1 VRLDAPV
8 LEGRHVRLEPLAGSH
23 VDELAR
29 AASESRDTYRY
40 TVVPEGLEGARDYVE
55 DLLEARERNET
66 IPFIQRESGGRVVGA
81 TRYMTPRSDDE
92 RLYALEIGG
101 TWLAASAQRS
111 AVNTEAKLLLLE
123 YAFSTL
129 KVVRVDLKSD
139 ARNARSRAAIERI
152 GASFEGVLRS
162 WQPSL
167 VPGEEGR
174 YRDSAYYSFIVEEW
188 PERRRHLE
196 SLLER

>member
-1 VRLDAPV
+1 
-8 LEGRHVRLEPLAGSH
+8 VRLEPLAASH
-23 VDELAR
+23 VGELAS

-40 TVVPEGLEGARDYVE
+40 TVVPEGLEGTRAYVE
-55 DLLEARERNET
+55 DLLEGRERAET
-66 IPFIQRESGGRVVGA
+66 LPFVQRERGGRVVGA
-81 TRYMTPRSDDE
+81 TRYMTLRRHDE

-111 AVNTEAKLLLLE
+111 AINTESKLLLLD

-167 VPGEEGR
+167 VPGEEGL
-174 YRDSAYYSFIVEEW
+174 YRDSAYYSFIAEEW
-188 PERRRHLE
+188 PELRRRLE
-196 SLLER
+196 GLLGR